1 MDNNCLVGCSLILF
15 LCCFI
20 PIGILCDD
28 SRLCVC
34 SESIAMRSGLVIRPR
49 RLPMLLGKGDM
60 IDLVLTIAIIVMAIT
75 ITVGIET
82 IFDWYIKY

>member
-20 PIGILCDD
+20 PIGILCGD

-49 RLPMLLGKGDM
+49 RLSMLLGKGDTL
-60 IDLVLTIAIIVMAIT
+60 DLILTISIISLAIAMSM
-75 ITVGIET
+75 GIEML
-82 IFDWYIKY
+82 FDWYIRY

>member
-20 PIGILCDD
+20 PIGMLCDD

-34 SESIAMRSGLVIRPR
+34 SGSIAMRSGLVIRPR
-49 RLPMLLGKGDM
+49 RLPMLLGKGD
-60 IDLVLTIAIIVMAIT
+60 ILDLLLTVSIISLAILMAQ
-75 ITVGIET
+75 GIEML
-82 IFDWYIKY
+82 FDWYIRY